1 VNKNIEISIQ
11 KSWYNLLTISL
22 EHLIFIN
29 NLLESE
35 KHTINSMRFFKNK
48 ELKLKNISSK
58 KIEERILCL
67 EVLIDYINSSKSITW
82 KEWDSQH
89 HRYRNLIEEF
99 SHLKKYKN
107 NENILSEYSDGSR
120 EIQTFIECFHKFKN
134 LYKIILKKYQENDLD
149 LTIKLES
156 SIFKPSFN
164 PDKLNY
170 EEWDYFDYLYAELDD
185 IGRNLDVYHEIIDF
199 DLLHVVRG
207 LRSFKT
213 ITK

>member
-1 VNKNIEISIQ
+1 MGNESNLDIKL
-11 KSWYNLLTISL
+11 SWYNLLTISL

-29 NLLESE
+29 NLLDSE
-35 KHTINSMRFFKNK
+35 KETIASMSFFKNK

-89 HRYRNLIEEF
+89 HRYRNIIEEF
-99 SHLKKYKN
+99 SHLKQYKN
-107 NENILSEYSDGSR
+107 NENILSEYSDRTR

-149 LTIKLES
+149 LTTKLES
-156 SIFKPSFN
+156 SIFRPSFN
-164 PDKLNY
+164 PNKVKDG
-170 EEWDYFDYLYAELDD
+170 EWDYFDYLYAELDD

-213 ITK
+213 IT

>member
-1 VNKNIEISIQ
+1 MGNESNLDIKL
-11 KSWYNLLTISL
+11 SWYNLLTISL

-29 NLLESE
+29 NLLDSE
-35 KHTINSMRFFKNK
+35 KETIASMGFFKNK

-99 SHLKKYKN
+99 SYLEQYKN
-107 NENILSEYSDGSR
+107 NENILSDYSDRNR
-120 EIQTFIECFHKFKN
+120 EIEIFIECFHKFNN

-149 LTIKLES
+149 LTTKIEGS
-156 SIFKPSFN
+156 VFRPSFN
-164 PDKLNY
+164 PNKVKDG
-170 EEWDYFDYLYAELDD
+170 EWDYFDYLYAELDY
-185 IGRNLDVYHEIIDF
+185 IGRNLDLYHEIIDF

-207 LRSFKT
+207 LRIFKT
-213 ITK
+213 LN

>member
-1 VNKNIEISIQ
+1 M
-11 KSWYNLLTISL
+11 
-22 EHLIFIN
+22 
-29 NLLESE
+29 LESE
-35 KHTINSMRFFKNK
+35 KNTIASIRSFKNK

-67 EVLIDYINSSKSITW
+67 EDLIDYINSSKSITW

-89 HRYRNLIEEF
+89 HRYRNIIEEF
-99 SHLKKYKN
+99 SHLKQYKN
-107 NENILSEYSDGSR
+107 NENILSEYSDRTR

-149 LTIKLES
+149 LTTKLES
-156 SIFKPSFN
+156 SIFRPSFN
-164 PDKLNY
+164 PNKVKDG
-170 EEWDYFDYLYAELDD
+170 EWDYFDYLYAELDD
-185 IGRNLDVYHEIIDF
+185 IGRNLDLYHESIDF

-213 ITK
+213 IT